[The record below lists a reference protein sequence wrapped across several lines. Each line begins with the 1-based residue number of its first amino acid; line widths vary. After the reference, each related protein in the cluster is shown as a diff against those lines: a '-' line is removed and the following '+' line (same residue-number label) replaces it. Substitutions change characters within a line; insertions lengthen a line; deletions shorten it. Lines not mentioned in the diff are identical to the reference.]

1 MPSPSNRYPLER
13 LFGSVLSPFERFL
26 RRTTAGGIVLIAT
39 TILTLILAN
48 TPWGEAIRHIW
59 ETYLTLELGPWR
71 LSLSLHHWI
80 NDGLMALFFLVVG
93 LELKREIL
101 IGELSSLRNAA
112 LPLAGAV
119 GGMLVPALLYW
130 AVNPTGPTASGW
142 GIPMATDIA
151 FAVGILVLLAWRIPR
166 NLIIFLTALAIADD
180 LGAVL
185 VIALFYTA
193 QLDWNALGWGA
204 IFLAVLI
211 LFNRG
216 GIRRALP
223 YALVGG
229 CLWLSLL
236 QSGIHAT
243 VAGVLL
249 AFTIPA
255 RPAFT
260 PQQFSDRLDAL
271 HETLRDSSPDDDE
284 EAGTGHR
291 MALVA
296 DNLEKSAVAVQSPQ
310 QRMEHVLGPWVTF
323 VVIPLFAFANA
334 SIDFSTARISELIV
348 HPVTIG
354 VFFGLVG
361 GKFLGIGCMSWLAV
375 TLGLARLPDGVGWRH
390 VFGVAWLGG
399 IGFTMSL
406 FISQLAFGASPEL
419 MEDAKFGI
427 LAASAVS
434 GVVGLVWL
442 YFSASRDGSSSGKP

>member
-1 MPSPSNRYPLER
+1 MTSDNRYPLER

-39 TILTLILAN
+39 TVLTLILAN
-48 TPWGEAIRHIW
+48 TPWGESIRHLW
-59 ETYLTLELGPWR
+59 EIPFALEIGPRR
-71 LSLSLHHWI
+71 LSLTLHHWI
-80 NDGLMALFFLVVG
+80 NEGLMALFFLVVG
-93 LELKREIL
+93 LELKREIM
-101 IGELSSLRNAA
+101 IGELSSLRNAV
-112 LPLAGAV
+112 LPVAGAI
-119 GGMLVPALLYW
+119 GGMIVPALIYW
-130 AVNPTGPTASGW
+130 TFNPAGPTASGW

-193 QLDWNALGWGA
+193 QLDWSALGLGA
-204 IFLAVLI
+204 VFLAILV

-223 YALVGG
+223 YALIGG
-229 CLWLSLL
+229 CLWLALL
-236 QSGIHAT
+236 RSGIHAT

-271 HETLRDSSPDDDE
+271 QKTLREKTRDDGG
-284 EAGTGHR
+284 EAGVDHR
-291 MALVA
+291 MAVVA
-296 DNLEKSAVAVQSPQ
+296 DNLEKSAWAVQSPQ
-310 QRMEHVLGPWVTF
+310 QRLEHALGPWVTF
-323 VVIPLFAFANA
+323 IVIPLFALANA
-334 SIDFSTARISELIV
+334 SIDFSTARIGELLT

-354 VFFGLVG
+354 VFFALVG
-361 GKFLGIGCMSWLAV
+361 GKFLGIVCMSWLAV
-375 TLGLARLPDGVGWRH
+375 VLGLARLPEGVGWRH
-390 VFGVAWLGG
+390 VFGAAWLGG

-406 FISQLAFGASPEL
+406 FISQLAFGARPGL

-427 LAASAVS
+427 LAASAAS
-434 GVVGLVWL
+434 GVLGLVWL
-442 YFSASRDGSSSGKP
+442 YFSASRGETPAG